1 MVSPPS
7 KVRANEA
14 FLTPSPF
21 TDESRPTCKRCEKA
35 GYVCLGYDRKLEI
48 RFHTFEGSESAGNP
62 AASAAVSAKMTK
74 HAPLSTTTVQ
84 QQNLVL
90 RSNQGRPTPATV
102 PRELSLVAFRDDVQ
116 FSYLFDNFVW
126 SSYGSPW
133 LQLAAAGRLDA
144 LSLEACRAFSLSIFG
159 KHHHQRDIEVSGAM
173 HYEHTVRA
181 LSSRLSH
188 VGSPGSEGL
197 IVPITILL
205 MHSSTTPDPQASAFH
220 IQGLLKLV
228 QICGPKRFAV
238 DPLRLAFES
247 CRATLITIGLIT
259 KTRGF
264 LEQSVWIDEPWSV
277 CGQENKS
284 SQNQLV
290 DILAYVPGFLE
301 DQARL
306 DEQWP
311 RPSTSEGFRFRL
323 DLVQR
328 IEYQVARLYNW
339 RWHWEEINPHSVWEV
354 DPESMPSHHFFAAH
368 RPRRIRKTLI
378 FSTFSKAIEIS
389 LYNAVL
395 LCLLGLLWS
404 LQTPIDEDE
413 HEHDEDSPSSIE
425 LLSQTTTSTSTPL
438 HLPGTVDSLIEPAIE
453 ICRAFEFQLL
463 NVKNT
468 STSTSTALFWLFPL
482 GLASK
487 VLEDNATREYM
498 AWIKDMLDSS
508 QITRGYG
515 ATGGQNTNTAG
526 FGFYKF
532 PQINRRRRRR
542 RRARGAAHSH
552 ADAHCTVQRPMIQP
566 QYDSETLKRYSDSS
580 STESGY
586 Y

>member
-62 AASAAVSAKMTK
+62 AVSAKTTK
-74 HAPLSTTTVQ
+74 HTPLSTTTVQ

-90 RSNQGRPTPATV
+90 RSNQGRPTPAAV
-102 PRELSLVAFRDDVQ
+102 PQELSLVAFRDDVQ

-133 LQLAAAGRLDA
+133 LQMAAAGRLDA

-197 IVPITILL
+197 MVPITILL

-238 DPLRLAFES
+238 NPLRLAFES

-259 KTRGF
+259 KTRSF

-378 FSTFSKAIEIS
+378 FSSFTKAIEIS

-404 LQTPIDEDE
+404 LQPPIDEDE
-413 HEHDEDSPSSIE
+413 DSNDDDEDSPSSSSPLQE

-438 HLPGTVDSLIEPAIE
+438 HLPGTVDSLIEPAFE

-487 VLEDNATREYM
+487 VLKDNATRDYM

-515 ATGGQNTNTAG
+515 TTGGQNTNTAG

-532 PQINRRRRRR
+532 PQINRRRRTRA
-542 RRARGAAHSH
+542 RRAAH
-552 ADAHCTVQRPMIQP
+552 AHCTVQRPMIQP

>member
-1 MVSPPS
+1 MVGVPGRS
-7 KVRANEA
+7 KGCHTCLKRRIKC
-14 FLTPSPF
+14 
-21 TDESRPTCKRCEKA
+21 DESRPTCKRCEKA

-62 AASAAVSAKMTK
+62 AVSAKTTK
-74 HAPLSTTTVQ
+74 HTPLSTTTVQ
-84 QQNLVL
+84 QQNLVF
-90 RSNQGRPTPATV
+90 RSNQGRPTPAAV
-102 PRELSLVAFRDDVQ
+102 PQELSLVAFRDDVQ

-133 LQLAAAGRLDA
+133 LQMAAAGRLDA

-238 DPLRLAFES
+238 NPLRLAFES

-259 KTRGF
+259 KTRSF

-354 DPESMPSHHFFAAH
+354 DPEIMPSHHFFAAH
-368 RPRRIRKTLI
+368 RPRRIRNTLI
-378 FSTFSKAIEIS
+378 FSSFSKAIEIS

-404 LQTPIDEDE
+404 LQTPIDDDGND
-413 HEHDEDSPSSIE
+413 DEDSPSSSSPLQE
-425 LLSQTTTSTSTPL
+425 LLSQTTSTSTPL

-515 ATGGQNTNTAG
+515 TTGQNTAG

-532 PQINRRRRRR
+532 PQINRRGRRR

-552 ADAHCTVQRPMIQP
+552 ADAHGTVQRPMIQP

>member
-1 MVSPPS
+1 MVGVPGRS
-7 KVRANEA
+7 KGCHTCLKRRIKC
-14 FLTPSPF
+14 
-21 TDESRPTCKRCEKA
+21 DESRPTCKRCEKA

-62 AASAAVSAKMTK
+62 AVSAKTTK

-90 RSNQGRPTPATV
+90 RSNQGCPTPAAV

-133 LQLAAAGRLDA
+133 LQMAAAGRLDA
-144 LSLEACRAFSLSIFG
+144 LSLEASRAFSLSIFG

-205 MHSSTTPDPQASAFH
+205 MHSFANRLHNMEQSTTPDPQASAFH

-228 QICGPKRFAV
+228 QICVPKRFAV
-238 DPLRLAFES
+238 NPLRLAFES

-259 KTRGF
+259 KTRSF

-311 RPSTSEGFRFRL
+311 RPSTSEDFRFRL

-328 IEYQVARLYNW
+328 IEYQIARLYNW

-354 DPESMPSHHFFAAH
+354 EVDPEIMPSHHFLAAH
-368 RPRRIRKTLI
+368 RPRRIRNTLI
-378 FSTFSKAIEIS
+378 FSSFSKAMEIS

-404 LQTPIDEDE
+404 LQTPIDEDDDDD
-413 HEHDEDSPSSIE
+413 DEDSPSSSSPLQE
-425 LLSQTTTSTSTPL
+425 LLSQTTSTSTPL

-487 VLEDNATREYM
+487 VLEDNARICWTRRRSHAGTGRQE
-498 AWIKDMLDSS
+498 ARTPTPRDSGFIS
-508 QITRGYG
+508 SRRS
-515 ATGGQNTNTAG
+515 TGGDGQGHEGLLTLTLTLTLTATA
-526 FGFYKF
+526 
-532 PQINRRRRRR
+532 PC
-542 RRARGAAHSH
+542 
-552 ADAHCTVQRPMIQP
+552 DP
-566 QYDSETLKRYSDSS
+566 
-580 STESGY
+580 
-586 Y
+586 